1 MLELSGRG
9 DRELIISSKYS
20 MYADAGGWTGTSM
33 MVVSWLLV
41 HITTIIK
48 LLFLGVS
55 TARR

>member
-41 HITTIIK
+41 HITTSIN
-48 LLFLGVS
+48 FFF
-55 TARR
+55 